1 MKPGDLVKVKENY
14 LLLEEDAVGLIMEAY
29 ISELS
34 GYLLYEVQLLSPLHK
49 LGETHQRVERF
60 YKEDL
65 EIFQKG

>member
-1 MKPGDLVKVKENY
+1 MKPGDLVKIKEDY
-14 LLLEEDAVGLIMEAY
+14 LLMGEETVGLVVKSY
-29 ISELS
+29 VSELS
-34 GYLLYEVQLLSPLHK
+34 GYQLYEVQLLSALHK

>member
-1 MKPGDLVKVKENY
+1 MKVGDLVKIKENY
-14 LLLEEDAVGLIMEAY
+14 LPMEEDAVGLIMEAY

-34 GYLLYEVQLLSPLHK
+34 GYLLYEVQLLSPLYK

-65 EIFQKG
+65 EICQKG

>member
-1 MKPGDLVKVKENY
+1 MKVGDLVKFKENY
-14 LLLEEDAVGLIMEAY
+14 LPMGEDTVGLIIEAY
-29 ISELS
+29 VSELS
-34 GYLLYEVQLLSPLHK
+34 GYLLYEVQFLSPLHK